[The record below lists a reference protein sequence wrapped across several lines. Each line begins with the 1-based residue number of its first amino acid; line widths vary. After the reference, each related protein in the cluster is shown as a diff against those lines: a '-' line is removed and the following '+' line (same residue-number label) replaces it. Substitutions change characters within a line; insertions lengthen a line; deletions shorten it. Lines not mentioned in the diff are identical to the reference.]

1 MLPNRKLACTIFLA
15 ILGIFLSIF
24 YFQSPINDFGNYYF
38 GSKFALQ
45 GVGIHDI
52 YEPYKFNLLIREL
65 PDLRS
70 QQFLENYAV
79 VPPFTLLFYIPFT
92 FIDIYTAKFF
102 FNLFSVLV
110 FCFFLFRLLRQMEI
124 NSRLVFLLPLLL
136 IVPFRNN
143 ILFGQTYLLL
153 TGLLMAGF
161 IFEQKKKNAL
171 AALFY
176 AIPIAL
182 KISPVI
188 LLFYLLARKNFKTFF
203 LVILFTSLFFFSAI
217 YFTGWNFMK
226 QYIFDFLPRMSV
238 NEINNPYATTYQSFT
253 VLLRN
258 LFIPDLLLNPAAL
271 FNSVFAFEIFSGLL
285 TGIIFFF
292 FARQLLKSKD
302 NFAAFSFTLLSG
314 CLLTAYT
321 SSYSLIFLLPI
332 CITAIKN
339 TNSPFFFRFST
350 LREIISSPASNLL
363 LIFLICTIP
372 VNAFQS
378 LPLLLRFPRLYLLF
392 LLFISYCFVR
402 PPIKIN
408 WKWLSLSALIF
419 ISTSIMFSK
428 RRDKSQYFLH
438 TEISLLSYDFEF
450 RGKEL
455 VLKILDENGSSE
467 KIIPLK
473 DSVRSVQ
480 PIPLINNQIFFPD
493 QLTNTTELK
502 RNPVLLNNTEI
513 VYLGDQNRGI
523 GFYALR
529 KIPLELK

>member
-1 MLPNRKLACTIFLA
+1 MFKDRNFLGS
-15 ILGIFLSIF
+15 ILFVGLGIFFSAF
-24 YFQSPINDFGNYYF
+24 YFQSPIHDFGNYYF

-45 GVGIHDI
+45 GINIHDI

-65 PDLRS
+65 PDLRG

-79 VPPFTLLFYIPFT
+79 VPPFTLLCYIPFS
-92 FIDIYTAKFF
+92 FIDIYTAKLF

-110 FCFFLFRLLRQMEI
+110 FCFFLFRLLRHLEI

-161 IFEQKKKNAL
+161 IFEQKKKNII

-182 KISPVI
+182 KISPAI
-188 LLFYLLARKNFKTFF
+188 LLFYLLARKNFKVFF
-203 LVILFTSLFFFSAI
+203 LVILFTSLFFLSAI
-217 YFTGWNFMK
+217 YFTGWNFMQ
-226 QYIFDFLPRMSV
+226 QYIFDFIPRMSE
-238 NEINNPYATTYQSFT
+238 NEINNPYATTYQSIT

-271 FNSVFAFEIFSGLL
+271 FNSVFAFKIFSGLL
-285 TGIIFFF
+285 TGILFFF

-321 SSYSLIFLLPI
+321 SSYSLIFLLPF

-339 TNSPFFFRFST
+339 TRGSFTFSFASSRLSG
-350 LREIISSPASNLL
+350 LREMISSPAAYLL

-378 LPLLLRFPRLYLLF
+378 LPLLLRFPRLYLL
-392 LLFISYCFVR
+392 LILFFTFCYENQLF
-402 PPIKIN
+402 KIN
-408 WKWLSLSALIF
+408 WKWFSLCLLMF
-419 ISTSIMFSK
+419 ISTSILFSK
-428 RRDKSQYFLH
+428 HRDKSQYFL
-438 TEISLLSYDFEF
+438 
-450 RGKEL
+450 
-455 VLKILDENGSSE
+455 
-467 KIIPLK
+467 
-473 DSVRSVQ
+473 
-480 PIPLINNQIFFPD
+480 
-493 QLTNTTELK
+493 
-502 RNPVLLNNTEI
+502 
-513 VYLGDQNRGI
+513 
-523 GFYALR
+523 
-529 KIPLELK
+529 